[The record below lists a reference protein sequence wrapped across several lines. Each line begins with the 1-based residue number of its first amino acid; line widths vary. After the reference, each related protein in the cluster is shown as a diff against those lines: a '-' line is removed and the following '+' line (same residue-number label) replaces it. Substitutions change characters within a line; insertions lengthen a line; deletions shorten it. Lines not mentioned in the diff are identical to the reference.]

1 MGRVAHLAGRC
12 ESLNDKVKRRAVW
25 AQLPFGGGI
34 HLGGALAREC
44 PAGERWI
51 LLDPAPSQFQPGCA
65 LPQVFRVIPA
75 FLVDE

>member
-44 PAGERWI
+44 PAGERGI
-51 LLDPAPSQFQPGCA
+51 LLDPAPSQFQTWMCFAPG
-65 LPQVFRVIPA
+65 L
-75 FLVDE
+75 